1 MAVRRAAR
9 KGNGD
14 TDSRYIVNSV
24 SPKSTYVR
32 PMTKLNAILAAT
44 VMAAPLTC
52 GLAVP
57 SALASPFDGV
67 AQIEVL
73 PGWQTPTGTH
83 MAGLRVTLQP
93 GWKTYWRA
101 PGDAGIPPQ
110 FSWAGSENLTG
121 AQYHWPVPEVLAQN
135 DLFSIGYSDSLVLPI
150 ELSPADSDAPITVAG
165 EVHIGVCEDICVPMT
180 LQFAAELPV
189 TGARNGAIIASLL
202 NQPLTAE
209 EAGVTKAACEIT
221 PISDGLQVTATVE
234 MPSAGGAETVIVE
247 AGNPEVWV
255 SPTDVVRD
263 GPYLRATVDMIHMT
277 SSSFALDRSAVR
289 ITVLGS
295 NHAVDVQGCTAQ

>member
-1 MAVRRAAR
+1 MALRRTAR

-14 TDSRYIVNSV
+14 TVSRYIVSSV

-32 PMTKLNAILAAT
+32 HMTKLNAILTAAT
-44 VMAAPLTC
+44 LAAPLTS
-52 GLAVP
+52 GVAVKTA
-57 SALASPFDGV
+57 SASPFDGV
-67 AQIEVL
+67 AQIEVI
-73 PGWQTPTGTH
+73 PGWQTQNGTH

-135 DLFSIGYSDSLVLPI
+135 DMFSIGYTDSLVLPI
-150 ELSPADSDAPITVAG
+150 ELSPADLSKPITVAG
-165 EVHIGVCEDICVPMT
+165 EVHIGVCDDICLPMT
-180 LQFAAELPV
+180 LQFGAELPV
-189 TGARNGAIIASLL
+189 EGARDGAIIASLL
-202 NQPLTAE
+202 NQPLTAA
-209 EAGVTKAACEIT
+209 EAGVSMAECAIT
-221 PISDGLQVTATVE
+221 PIADGLQVTATVE
-234 MPSAGGAETVIVE
+234 MPSAGGTETVIVE
-247 AGNPEVWV
+247 AGNPEIWV

-263 GPYLRATVDMIHMT
+263 GPYLHATVDMIHVT
-277 SSSFALDRSAVR
+277 SNSFALDRSAMR